1 MKIKIL
7 LLNFL
12 GTLCEIFLAFSVRR
26 NLMTI
31 CDKSVGDDT
40 IPTIH
45 GLRSLSMAWV
55 ILGHTCI
62 VAFKYSGKKL
72 NC

>member
-1 MKIKIL
+1 MTKMFAGLFEEIL
-7 LLNFL
+7 LS
-12 GTLCEIFLAFSVRR
+12 FSVRR
-26 NLMTI
+26 NMLTI
-31 CDKSVGDDT
+31 CDKSVGADT

-62 VAFKYSGKKL
+62 VAFKYSGKIIS
-72 NC
+72 